1 MKRLILAIIILTA
14 IASAEGQKNYAL
26 LVIDVQ
32 NFYFPGGRS
41 ELVEP
46 EKAAEKAAIAISEAR
61 QTGNPVIFIQHKS
74 ASGMEINDLVK
85 PVPGEKI
92 FIKEEVN
99 SFLGTGLKEYLDG
112 LPADT
117 LVICGMQTQMCV
129 EAAVRAAHD
138 FGFGVI
144 LLHDACATRNLK
156 FGEREVSAADVHAS
170 TLATLKSY
178 GTVLSVSEWIEKVQ
192 GNAIR

>member
-92 FIKEEVN
+92 FIKEEV
-99 SFLGTGLKEYLDG
+99 T
-112 LPADT
+112 
-117 LVICGMQTQMCV
+117 
-129 EAAVRAAHD
+129 
-138 FGFGVI
+138 
-144 LLHDACATRNLK
+144 
-156 FGEREVSAADVHAS
+156 VS
-170 TLATLKSY
+170 
-178 GTVLSVSEWIEKVQ
+178 WVQ
-192 GNAIR
+192 D